1 MKVKS
6 SIKRMCGFCQII
18 RRGKILYV
26 RCQKNNRHKQ
36 RQGFHTLNQNFKLGD
51 KRYCECSFSSSHIIT
66 SNDLNLDMTFE
77 HKEECKKNINDEID
91 SNKNKMI

>member
-6 SIKRMCGFCQII
+6 SIKRICGFCQII
-18 RRGKILYV
+18 RRGKNLYV

-36 RQGFHTLNQNFKLGD
+36 RQGYHTFYQNFKLGD
-51 KRYCECSFSSSHIIT
+51 KKFCECSNIIENIIT
-66 SNDLNLDMTFE
+66 SNDLNLEMNNTHSEKCDR
-77 HKEECKKNINDEID
+77 KINEEIE

>member
-18 RRGKILYV
+18 RRGKYLYV

-36 RQGFHTLNQNFKLGD
+36 RQGYHTLNQSFNLGD
-51 KRYCECSFSSSHIIT
+51 KNFCECSYNPTNLIA
-66 SNDLNLDMTFE
+66 SNELNLEMNLE
-77 HKEECKKNINDEID
+77 HNSECKKSLNNEID

>member
-6 SIKRMCGFCQII
+6 SIKRICGFCQII
-18 RRGKILYV
+18 RRGKTLYV

-36 RQGFHTLNQNFKLGD
+36 RQGYHSLNQNFKLGD
-51 KRYCECSFSSSHIIT
+51 KKFCECSGEIGSMLT
-66 SNDLNLDMTFE
+66 GNDLNLDPIKN
-77 HKEECKKNINDEID
+77 HSKECNKELNDEID

>member
-6 SIKRMCGFCQII
+6 SIKKMCGFCQII

-36 RQGFHTLNQNFKLGD
+36 RQGYHTLYQNFKLRD
-51 KRYCECSFSSSHIIT
+51 KQFCECANPIVDIMT
-66 SNDLNLDMTFE
+66 GNDLNLEMNMNHDE
-77 HKEECKKNINDEID
+77 KCKKNINEEIE